1 MNTTTTKT
9 DRFREQAIRMLQN
22 IHDNQFRR
30 EVLITG
36 LVESEQKAYEDLTT
50 HSDDY
55 KRLQE
60 KEARLGEELDQR
72 LGSRDPLLWE
82 YMETVNDTMA
92 IYGDE
97 MYLRGIQ
104 DAAILLTGMI
114 SAQNVRDITGSTF
127 RSITDDSAGDTP
139 QEEYAYEP

>member
-1 MNTTTTKT
+1 MNTTATRT
-9 DRFREQAIRMLQN
+9 DRFREQAVRMLQN

-30 EVLITG
+30 EVLLTG
-36 LVESEQKAYEDLTT
+36 LVESEQKAYEDLSA

-60 KEARLGEELDQR
+60 KEARLEEQLDQR
-72 LGSRDPLLWE
+72 FGSRDPLLRE
-82 YMETVNDTMA
+82 YMETVNDTMT

-114 SAQNVRDITGSTF
+114 SARNVRDVTGGTL
-127 RSITDDSAGDTP
+127 RSITDDSAADTL
-139 QEEYAYEP
+139 QEEHADEP